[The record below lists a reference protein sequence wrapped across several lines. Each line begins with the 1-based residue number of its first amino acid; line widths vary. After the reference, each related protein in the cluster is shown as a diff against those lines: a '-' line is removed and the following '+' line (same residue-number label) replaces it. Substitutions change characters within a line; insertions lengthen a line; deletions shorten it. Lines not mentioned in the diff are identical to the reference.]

1 LADLGTVTFFL
12 YFDDEEHARHA
23 RAALLADGFSPH
35 EVDPPEEG
43 DPAWSVLADRE
54 LHEGEVETYVE
65 RVRSIAAAS
74 GGRLDGLSSP
84 WP

>member
-1 LADLGTVTFFL
+1 MTFFL

-54 LHEGEVETYVE
+54 LHEGELEVCVE
-65 RVRSIAAAS
+65 RVHSIAAAS

-84 WP
+84 WPS